1 MRVFHSRTQSRHCAP
16 GRALLLEPDVAR
28 PKDRQLSKLNGKV
41 ALIAN
46 GNSGI
51 GVATAKQFVAM
62 GACVYITGRRQEDL
76 DSTATAIEKN
86 VTAVQGLE
94 GCSSVRGTLSGDW
107 QFGCASCW

>member
-1 MRVFHSRTQSRHCAP
+1 
-16 GRALLLEPDVAR
+16 LLEPDVAR

-76 DSTATAIEKN
+76 DSTATALKRMSQPSRDLKAAVACVELCREIGNSAALRVGE
-86 VTAVQGLE
+86 VTAEKAISLKFNGYP
-94 GCSSVRGTLSGDW
+94 VRR
-107 QFGCASCW
+107 